1 MQQGVE
7 PFTSPD
13 QGVDEMAFVD
23 GATSVIGTP
32 DDLIARIRD
41 MIKLTGG
48 FGTVI
53 GFVHDWASRENTSRS
68 WDLVARYVLPE
79 VNGMLDAYRESRQ
92 FVVENRETFDRA
104 REAIMDKIMSNE
116 KAAEALKQASTAPAA
131 FAPHSAPDLDKEA
144 GD

>member
-1 MQQGVE
+1 MQVGVE

-32 DDLIARIRD
+32 DDLVARIRE
-41 MIKLTGG
+41 IIALTGG

-53 GFVHDWASRENTSRS
+53 GFVHDWANRQNTSRS
-68 WDLVARYVLPE
+68 WDLVARYVIPE

-92 FVVENRETFDRA
+92 FVVENRGSFNRA
-104 REAIMDKIMSNE
+104 REAIMDKIMGNE
-116 KAAEALKQASTAPAA
+116 KAAAALKLGATSKAPM
-131 FAPHSAPDLDKEA
+131 APHSAPGLNKEA

>member
-1 MQQGVE
+1 MQVGVE

-32 DDLIARIRD
+32 DDLVARIREI
-41 MIKLTGG
+41 MALTGG

-53 GFVHDWASRENTSRS
+53 GFVHDWANRQNTSRS
-68 WDLVARYVLPE
+68 WDLVARYVIPE

-92 FVVENRETFDRA
+92 FVVENRGSFNRA
-104 REAIMDKIMSNE
+104 REAIMDKIMGNE
-116 KAAEALKQASTAPAA
+116 KAAAALKLGATSKAPM
-131 FAPHSAPDLDKEA
+131 APHSAPGLNKEA